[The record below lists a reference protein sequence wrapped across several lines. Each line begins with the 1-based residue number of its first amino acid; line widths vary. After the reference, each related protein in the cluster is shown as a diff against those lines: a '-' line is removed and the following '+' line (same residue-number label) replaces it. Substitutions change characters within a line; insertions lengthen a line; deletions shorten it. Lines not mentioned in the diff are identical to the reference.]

1 MGIDLMDPINNP
13 VGDRIRVL
21 TVDDHPMLR
30 EGIAAVIRPR
40 TDMTLVGEAEDG
52 AQAIEAYRTLRPDVT
67 LMDLQMPNLNGVDA
81 IIRIRAEFPTARIIV
96 LTTYVGDVLALRA
109 IRAGAVG
116 YLLKGTLRKE
126 LLDAIRAVHAGR
138 RHIPPDIAQEIAL
151 HAGEDS
157 LSDREIGVL
166 KLVSQGHANKEIARL
181 LSISEDTVKGHM
193 KSIFAKLDVNDRTQA
208 VTLAAK
214 RGIID
219 L

>member
-1 MGIDLMDPINNP
+1 MQQTSDGEPRNST
-13 VGDRIRVL
+13 DRIRVL

-30 EGIAAVIRPR
+30 EGIAAVVQPR
-40 TDMTLVGEAEDG
+40 ADMVLVGEAEDG
-52 AQAIEAYRTLRPDVT
+52 AQAVDAFRQLRPDVT

-81 IIRIRAEFPTARIIV
+81 IIKIRAEFPTARIIV
-96 LTTYVGDVLALRA
+96 LTTYAGDVLALRA
-109 IRAGAVG
+109 LRAGAVG

-126 LLDAIRAVHAGR
+126 LLDAIRTVHAGR
-138 RHIPPDIAQEIAL
+138 KHIPVEVAQQIAL

-157 LSDREIGVL
+157 LTEREISVL
-166 KLVSQGHANKEIARL
+166 NLVSTGHANKEIARV
-181 LSISEDTVKGHM
+181 LSISEDTVKGHL
-193 KSIFAKLDVNDRTQA
+193 KSIFSKLDVGDRTQA

>member
-1 MGIDLMDPINNP
+1 MNTSNEP
-13 VGDRIRVL
+13 VGERIRIL

-30 EGIAAVIRPR
+30 EGIAAVVRPR
-40 TDMTLVGEAEDG
+40 SDMTLVGEAEDG
-52 AQAIEAYRTLRPDVT
+52 AGAIEAYRELKPDVT

-109 IRAGAVG
+109 LRAGAVG

-126 LLDAIRAVHAGR
+126 LLDAIRTVHAGR
-138 RHIPPDIAQEIAL
+138 RHIPADIAQEIAQ

-157 LSDREIGVL
+157 LSEREIGVL
-166 KLVSQGHANKEIARL
+166 KLVSVGHSNKEIARL

-193 KSIFAKLDVNDRTQA
+193 KSIFTKLDVNDRTQA
-208 VTLAAK
+208 VTLAAR

>member
-1 MGIDLMDPINNP
+1 MHSMNDIPTNDSEP
-13 VGDRIRVL
+13 RIRVL

-30 EGIAAVIRPR
+30 EGIAAVVRPR
-40 TDMTLVGEAEDG
+40 PDMTLVGEAEDG
-52 AQAIEAYRTLRPDVT
+52 AQAIEAYRDLRPDVT

-81 IIRIRAEFPTARIIV
+81 IIRIREEFPNARIIV

-109 IRAGAVG
+109 LRAGAVG

-126 LLDAIRAVHAGR
+126 LLEAIRAVHAGR
-138 RHIPPDIAQEIAL
+138 RFIPPEIAQEIAI

-157 LSDREIGVL
+157 LSDREVGVL
-166 KLVSQGHANKEIARL
+166 KLVAQGRANKEIARTL
-181 LSISEDTVKGHM
+181 AISEDTVKGHL
-193 KSIFAKLDVNDRTQA
+193 KSIFSKLDVTDRTQA
-208 VTLAAK
+208 VTQAAR

>member
-1 MGIDLMDPINNP
+1 MNPINDAR
-13 VGDRIRVL
+13 GERISVL

-30 EGIAAVIRPR
+30 EGIASVVRPR
-40 TDMTLVGEAEDG
+40 SDMTLVGEAEDG
-52 AQAIEAYRTLRPDVT
+52 VQAIEAYRALRPDVT

-96 LTTYVGDVLALRA
+96 LTTYDGDVLALRA
-109 IRAGAVG
+109 LRAGAVG

-126 LLDAIRAVHAGR
+126 LLDAIRTVHAGR
-138 RHIPPDIAQEIAL
+138 RHIPADIAQQIAL

-157 LSDREIGVL
+157 LSERELGVL

-193 KSIFAKLDVNDRTQA
+193 KSIFTKLDVSDRTQA

>member
-1 MGIDLMDPINNP
+1 MHSMNDIATNDSET
-13 VGDRIRVL
+13 RIRGL

-30 EGIAAVIRPR
+30 EGIAAVVRPR
-40 TDMTLVGEAEDG
+40 PDMTLVGEAEDG
-52 AQAIEAYRTLRPDVT
+52 AQAIEAYRDLRPAVT

-81 IIRIRAEFPTARIIV
+81 IIRIREEFPNARIIV

-109 IRAGAVG
+109 LRAGAVG

-126 LLDAIRAVHAGR
+126 LLEAIRAVHAGR
-138 RHIPPDIAQEIAL
+138 RFIPPEIAQEIAI

-157 LSDREIGVL
+157 LSDREVGVL
-166 KLVSQGHANKEIARL
+166 KLVAQGRANKEIARAL
-181 LSISEDTVKGHM
+181 AISEDTVKGHL
-193 KSIFAKLDVNDRTQA
+193 KSIFSKLDVTDRTQA
-208 VTLAAK
+208 VTQAAR